1 MRVEIKG
8 PVINDGDQWI
18 YDYFGIPAVS
28 PGKVLNSI
36 DQAIKN
42 GQKELQVVINS
53 GGGSVFSASEIYT
66 ALKSFDGT
74 VNVEIVGVAASAA
87 SVIAMA
93 GTNVVMSPTAQMMI
107 HNASNGAH
115 GDYQV
120 MDDNSEFLKNVNASI
135 INSYTAKTGKSS
147 DELKIMM
154 DKTTW
159 MTAQQAKEHG
169 FIDAIMF
176 EKEVGAVADLGINSV
191 IPQEVIDK
199 VRQQMAKDPAVNVVN
214 QANNLINKNK
224 NKDNGGNDVMD
235 LQTLQNEHPELFE
248 QVKNM
253 GYEEGVEA
261 ENSRIKEIEDIAVP
275 GNEAL
280 VTDAKYKNRIPAAQ
294 FAINALKAQKEQAQN
309 QLTNMKKDAA
319 PLNDIPGSAAPVSPD
334 PKDEMDKE
342 AEALGN
348 IFVKGGE

>member
-1 MRVEIKG
+1 MRVDIKG

-42 GQKELQVVINS
+42 NHKELQVVINS

-66 ALKSFDGT
+66 ALKSFIGT

-93 GTNVVMSPTAQMMI
+93 GTSVVMSPTAQMMI
-107 HNASNGAH
+107 HNAANGAH

-147 DELKIMM
+147 DELKAMM

-176 EKEVGAVADLGINSV
+176 EKEVDAVADLGINSV

-199 VRQQMAKDPAVNVVN
+199 VRQQMAKDPAANVVN
-214 QANNLINKNK
+214 QANNLINE

-235 LQTLQNEHPELFE
+235 LKTLQNEHPDLFE

-275 GNEAL
+275 GNETL
-280 VTDAKYKNRIPAAQ
+280 VNDAKYKDRIPAAQ

-309 QLTNMKKDAA
+309 QLNNMKKDAA
-319 PLNDIPGSAAPVSPD
+319 PLNDIPGSNASVLPD
-334 PKDEMDKE
+334 PKDEMNKE

-348 IFVKGGE
+348 IFAKGGE